1 MSAVSSARGGSSMRE
16 TEIESVVSFGN
27 EEEEGGGEGGGEEK
41 VYVAVK
47 KELKEGK
54 ATLLWLLQHTS
65 REKKIVITHV
75 HVPAQMIP
83 MMGSKFP
90 ANQVK
95 PQVAKKYRD
104 CEREK
109 VDRSLDDYIDVC
121 SQLKARAE
129 KLVFEAEDVAKGL
142 LDVVALHGITKLV
155 MGAAPDRK
163 YSRKMKE
170 PRSKTAITMKQQAK
184 PFCSIWFVCKG
195 SLICTRDAVLDAS
208 WLVSPSTSITS
219 STTSSQSEQL
229 RSRSFPAEQV
239 EPLRHAY
246 PKPDLYRSSSDNI
259 SFIAGGT
266 VVNSPPPVRTLAPRS
281 RFSSEGGPTM
291 DLTGDPWDGI
301 SSRTTP
307 SLNHSLS
314 SASDD
319 IMSNSDFLSLY
330 RDGER
335 SEMSPVPPLV
345 QESDDDVHFASPPNE
360 LEDVGLDTEVYDKL
374 QEAMTEAENL
384 RHEAYRESLR
394 RQTAEKKA
402 IEALKRAKASES
414 LYAKEVKQR
423 KDIEEA
429 LAREKAEVE
438 TLKNQRDETMEQC
451 QIANMQ
457 KEALEL
463 QIVDSNS
470 IIKDLEEKLLS
481 AQHLFNS
488 LQVEHEEL
496 QLLRD
501 ASIREAEELR
511 RKTEAGT
518 TRTHGPTYFSEFS
531 YSEIEQATCNFSSSC
546 KIGEGGYGSVYKGFL
561 RNTIVAIKLLNP
573 EGMQGQPEFHQE
585 VNVLSRV
592 RHPNLVT
599 LIGSCSE
606 AWALI
611 YEFLPGGSLEDR
623 LDCKNH
629 SPPLT
634 WQARTRIATEIC
646 SSLIFLHSNKPHSV
660 VHGDLKP
667 DNIFLD
673 ANLVS
678 KIGDFG
684 ICRFILQSTSTAT
697 LYCQTTPKGTF
708 AYMDPEFAATGEL
721 TPQSDVYSFGV
732 ILLRLLTG
740 KQPFGLVKEVK
751 GALEKGLLQG
761 MIDPS
766 AGNWPFVQAKQL
778 AHLGLR
784 CCEMSRKSRPDLV
797 GDVWRVLEPMMR
809 ANSSS
814 VMRQSFGSVIEDN
827 SSIPNYFI
835 CPIFQEIMSNPQIA
849 ADGFTYEAEAVKGWI
864 DSGHDTS
871 PMTNLKLPHLDLIPN
886 RALHSAIQ
894 EWLQQHQQ
902 L

>member
-1 MSAVSSARGGSSMRE
+1 MERSRSVVSSASGGSSIRE
-16 TEIESVVSFGN
+16 IS
-27 EEEEGGGEGGGEEK
+27 EEEEGVEREEK

-54 ATLLWLLQHTS
+54 ATLLWLLQNTT

-95 PQVAKKYRD
+95 PQLVKEYRD
-104 CEREK
+104 HEREK
-109 VDRSLDDYIDVC
+109 VHRSLEDYVAVC

-142 LDVVALHGITKLV
+142 LEVVALHGVTKLV
-155 MGAAPDRK
+155 MGAAADKK

-170 PRSKTAITMKQQAK
+170 PRSKTSITMKQQAK
-184 PFCSIWFVCKG
+184 PFCRIWFVCKG

-208 WLVSPSTSITS
+208 WMASPSTSIAS
-219 STTSSQSEQL
+219 STSIQSEQL
-229 RSRSFPAEQV
+229 RSISLPQEQV
-239 EPLRHAY
+239 EPMRHTC
-246 PKPDLYRSSSDNI
+246 PIPDLYRSRSDNLV
-259 SFIAGGT
+259 FIGGGT
-266 VVNSPPPVRTLAPRS
+266 VANSPTPVRTLASQS
-281 RFSSEGGPTM
+281 RFSSEGAPTI
-291 DLTGDPWDGI
+291 DPWDGI

-307 SLNHSLS
+307 SSNHSVS

-319 IMSNSDFLSLY
+319 IRSNSDFLSLY

-335 SEMSPVPPLV
+335 SERSTIPPLV
-345 QESDDDVHFASPPNE
+345 EESDDDVHFSSPPKE
-360 LEDVGLDTEVYDKL
+360 LEDGGLDAEVYDKL
-374 QEAMTEAENL
+374 QEAMAEAENL

-394 RQTAEKKA
+394 RQTAERKA

-423 KDIEEA
+423 KDIEES
-429 LAREKAEVE
+429 LAREMVEIE
-438 TLKNQRDETMEQC
+438 TLKDQRDKTMEQC
-451 QIANMQ
+451 KIANMQ

-463 QIVDSNS
+463 QIVNSNS
-470 IIKDLEEKLLS
+470 IIKDLEEKLLE
-481 AQHLFNS
+481 ARRLFDS

-496 QLLRD
+496 QLQQD
-501 ASIREAEELR
+501 ASVREAEELR
-511 RKTEAGT
+511 QKIEAGT
-518 TRTHGPTYFSEFS
+518 TKTHGPTHFSEFS
-531 YSEIEQATCNFSSSC
+531 YSEIEQATCNFSSSF

-561 RNTIVAIKLLNP
+561 RNTIVAIKMLNP
-573 EGMQGQPEFHQE
+573 DGMQGQSEFHQE
-585 VNVLSRV
+585 VNTLSRV

-599 LIGSCSE
+599 LIGACSE
-606 AWALI
+606 RWALI
-611 YEFLPGGSLEDR
+611 YEFLPCGSLEDR
-623 LDCKNH
+623 LDCKNN

-646 SSLIFLHSNKPHSV
+646 SALIFLHSNKPHSV

-678 KIGDFG
+678 KLGDFG
-684 ICRFILQSTSTAT
+684 ICRLILQSTTTAT

-708 AYMDPEFAATGEL
+708 AYMDPEFQATGEL

-751 GALEKGLLQG
+751 NALDKGLLQG

-784 CCEMSRKSRPDLV
+784 CCEMSRKCRPDLV
-797 GDVWRVLEPMMR
+797 GDVWRVLEPMMM
-809 ANSSS
+809 ANPSS
-814 VMRQSFGSVIEDN
+814 VRTLSFGSFNEDN
-827 SSIPNYFI
+827 SPIPNYFI
-835 CPIFQEIMSNPQIA
+835 CPIFQEIMRDPQIA
-849 ADGFTYEAEAVKGWI
+849 SDGFTYEAEAVRGWI

-871 PMTNLKLPHLDLIPN
+871 PMTNLKLPHLNLIPN